1 MHEYVH
7 HYARNL
13 TANKVRPTHVLS
25 STAKI
30 ILQLFHGV
38 SSLWRLPRIQQDEE
52 TKEAAVQFTLLLG
65 SFCSWQ
71 IRQSH
76 ISAHFWS
83 VRGTNSAEYLPKLY
97 SLIRLWNVFNIRY
110 FSFCC
115 IADIYNSRSLEIKNT
130 RSSKK
135 HYFPPKYVFEDALLT
150 SVIKSL
156 STSVWSCR
164 YNEVLCVY
172 LWVVAWRIGALWQ
185 LWPQN

>member
-1 MHEYVH
+1 MVYRVCDVYREFSKTKLSCLVLFS
-7 HYARNL
+7 AG
-13 TANKVRPTHVLS
+13 KFGSPT
-25 STAKI
+25 
-30 ILQLFHGV
+30 F
-38 SSLWRLPRIQQDEE
+38 
-52 TKEAAVQFTLLLG
+52 LL
-65 SFCSWQ
+65 
-71 IRQSH
+71 

-83 VRGTNSAEYLPKLY
+83 VRGMNSAEYLPKLY